1 MFNNRKKVRHVTTL
15 NCETKKVEDG
25 GVLLCG
31 HYFPPHCDIF
41 LAIVGII
48 LLIGGLL
55 LTYVTFVMS
64 RSILSSSFALYGWGL
79 VLIGMGC
86 TMLLLSL
93 ILIVLKICHSPSQPN
108 STQVGVTPPPPP
120 PPTPVIL
127 LDHLQST

>member
-25 GVLLCG
+25 GVLMCG

-79 VLIGMGC
+79 VLIGLGF
-86 TMLLLSL
+86 TMFLLGL
-93 ILIVLKICHSPSQPN
+93 ILLFLKICHSLTQPN
-108 STQVGVTPPPPP
+108 STQVGVTTPHTPPN
-120 PPTPVIL
+120 TPNL
-127 LDHLQST
+127 AQSKF